1 MRHSGLPLAIAGSHA
16 STHILPEH
24 RRAQNA
30 DHLAH
35 NTPFSAFFTKVVCNL
50 GATPPQVAASPSPIG
65 GIALHEPPTRR
76 RHAARR
82 LRVVQNPHDRRRG
95 GHRRG
100 RRAQAGP
107 EGCGAWLRHPWAA
120 AGPGRASRRRSEPKA
135 RGADGERAG
144 RRPRAHKAAR
154 PGTTARGPL
163 HPLRAATPVT
173 GRCTRYGPLH
183 PLRGAAPDQKGC
195 TAYGSGAA
203 HPITRT
209 NAESARRPPTIS
221 QASSMIGPKATT
233 ATKAHNV
240 WTRGYDTAPGACIK
254 QRPPRGIHYQ
264 W

>member
-1 MRHSGLPLAIAGSHA
+1 MRARTPCQNTAAPKTQTTSPTTPHFQRFSPKWSAIWAPHRLKSRPRRHQSG
-16 STHILPEH
+16 E
-24 RRAQNA
+24 
-30 DHLAH
+30 
-35 NTPFSAFFTKVVCNL
+35 
-50 GATPPQVAASPSPIG
+50 
-65 GIALHEPPTRR
+65 LHYTSL

-82 LRVVQNPHDRRRG
+82 LRVVQTPATAGVEGTGGAG
-95 GHRRG
+95 GHG
-100 RRAQAGP
+100 RLRDAGQAAAPVG
-107 EGCGAWLRHPWAA
+107 GSGAW
-120 AGPGRASRRRSEPKA
+120 PGFEATHRAKL
-135 RGADGERAG
+135 
-144 RRPRAHKAAR
+144 AAR
-154 PGTTARGPL
+154 TARG
-163 HPLRAATPVT
+163 RAAAHGRTKQPGPEQQRE

>member
-1 MRHSGLPLAIAGSHA
+1 MRARTSCQNTAAPKTQTTSPTTPHFQRFSPKWSAIWA
-16 STHILPEH
+16 PH
-24 RRAQNA
+24 RLKSRPRRHQ
-30 DHLAH
+30 
-35 NTPFSAFFTKVVCNL
+35 L
-50 GATPPQVAASPSPIG
+50 GELDYTS
-65 GIALHEPPTRR
+65 L

-82 LRVVQNPHDRRRG
+82 LRVVQTPATAGVEGTGGAG
-95 GHRRG
+95 GHGRLRDAGQAAAPVGGSGAWPDNEPTRRAKLAARTTRG
-100 RRAQAGP
+100 RAAVHGRTKQPGP
-107 EGCGAWLRHPWAA
+107 EQQR
-120 AGPGRASRRRSEPKA
+120 E
-135 RGADGERAG
+135 
-144 RRPRAHKAAR
+144 
-154 PGTTARGPL
+154 
-163 HPLRAATPVT
+163 

-195 TAYGSGAA
+195 TAYGSGVS

>member
-1 MRHSGLPLAIAGSHA
+1 MRARTPCQNTTAPKTQTTSPTTPHFQRFSPKWSAIWAPHRLKSRPRRHQSG
-16 STHILPEH
+16 E
-24 RRAQNA
+24 
-30 DHLAH
+30 
-35 NTPFSAFFTKVVCNL
+35 
-50 GATPPQVAASPSPIG
+50 
-65 GIALHEPPTRR
+65 LHYTSL

-82 LRVVQNPHDRRRG
+82 LRVVQTPATAGVEGTGGAG
-95 GHRRG
+95 GHGRLRDAGQAATPVGGRQGLAGLRG
-100 RRAQAGP
+100 YAP
-107 EGCGAWLRHPWAA
+107 
-120 AGPGRASRRRSEPKA
+120 SEA
-135 RGADGERAG
+135 RGADGSRAG

-163 HPLRAATPVT
+163 HPLRGAT
-173 GRCTRYGPLH
+173 
-183 PLRGAAPDQKGC
+183 PDQKGC

-203 HPITRT
+203 PRITRT

>member
-16 STHILPEH
+16 STHTLPEH

-35 NTPFSAFFTKVVCNL
+35 NTPFSAFFTKVVCDL

-76 RHAARR
+76 QKASCSAKPPRPPAW
-82 LRVVQNPHDRRRG
+82 
-95 GHRRG
+95 
-100 RRAQAGP
+100 RAPEGP
-107 EGCGAWLRHPWAA
+107 EGTGGCETRARLRRPWAA
-120 AGPGRASRRRSEPKA
+120 AGPGRTTSRRAERSSRRGRLAGGPPSTGAQSSPA
-135 RGADGERAG
+135 RNNSA
-144 RRPRAHKAAR
+144 
-154 PGTTARGPL
+154 
-163 HPLRAATPVT
+163 RAAAPVT

-195 TAYGSGAA
+195 TAYGSGVS

-233 ATKAHNV
+233 ATRLTTSGRV
-240 WTRGYDTAPGACIK
+240 RIRRSPGSMHQAEAT
-254 QRPPRGIHYQ
+254 PGHPLTMVG
-264 W
+264 